1 MTNPDPQ
8 NSPSILKKVD
18 TEEKLEN
25 FLKKKKKAQKIT
37 ITTTFYL
44 GILSQ
49 KIQKNI
55 NWTIFWKYFFPN
67 WM

>member
-55 NWTIFWKYFFPN
+55 S
-67 WM
+67 